1 MRAFS
6 ARSGKRVGVTEK
18 WQGRKSPF
26 VLCVIVQTVIFG
38 FGNVITKFAY
48 ESVTPLWCMVLRF
61 GLALVVFALFFGPRM
76 VRELRG
82 VKLGDWVPAAMCLA
96 VGYISCNLALDLTTA
111 TNVGFLVAL
120 PVVFAP
126 FIAKIVR
133 RVRYPRA
140 MIPFQVAVVGGLYL
154 LCCNGGAFSFGAGEA
169 LSLLSSAAI
178 AGSLVFGEKGLEKLS
193 ASTIAGTQ
201 IIASFALS
209 LVAALAVEPVADI
222 AAIEP
227 VAWGVIAFLAILST
241 CVTFALQNVA
251 LTGLPSSTV
260 SLFLTGEPVFTA
272 LFSMALLGESLS
284 VAGWVGAGV
293 IFAAVV
299 GATFVEGREGQ
310 TEDATG
316 AASRTQQ
323 VAAASAAE

>member
-1 MRAFS
+1 M
-6 ARSGKRVGVTEK
+6 TEK
-18 WQGRKSPF
+18 WQGKKSPF
-26 VLCVIVQTVIFG
+26 VMCVVFQTVIFG
-38 FGNVITKFAY
+38 LGNVITKFAY

-61 GLALVVFALFFGPRM
+61 GLALAVFALFFGPRM
-76 VRELRG
+76 VRELSQVRFR
-82 VKLGDWVPAAMCLA
+82 DWVPAAACLA
-96 VGYISCNLALDLTTA
+96 VGYIACNLALDLTTA

-126 FIAKIVR
+126 IIAVFVQ

-154 LCCNGGAFSFGAGEA
+154 LCSNGGSFAFGAGEA
-169 LSLLSSAAI
+169 FSLLSSAAI

-193 ASTIAGTQ
+193 ATTIAGTQ
-201 IIASFALS
+201 ILASFVLS
-209 LVAALAVEPVADI
+209 CVAALAFEPVVNI

-251 LTGLPSSTV
+251 LVGLPSSTV

-284 VAGWVGAGV
+284 GAGWVGAGV

-299 GATFVEGREGQ
+299 GATLVEGRSEKS
-310 TEDATG
+310 EAPC
-316 AASRTQQ
+316 
-323 VAAASAAE
+323 AASAPALATK